1 MLNKKEETRV
11 LGRLGAREL
20 TESEY
25 NYVGGSAVTGG
36 PPCTFNPKTQ
46 SMDGDCPV
54 PFA

>member
-20 TESEY
+20 TEAEY

-46 SMDGDCPV
+46 FMDGDCPV